1 MHIYTHIQ
9 YSAVVC
15 RTCKDPAPAPTGQ
28 QSGPDFPI
36 YNHQKY
42 WYFFNATQIVNFNN
56 KIFLQKINFMQYL
69 FLLTHLLVQ
78 AWYSIHSSGQRLS
91 SIQYIVHTQ
100 ARDRDK
106 TQYRPSY
113 LQINT
118 EQHQLEFII
127 FSFSGRLFCDLKTIF
142 KVKFWLSFR
151 FKKMNNWIPK
161 KI

>member
-1 MHIYTHIQ
+1 MRFHHATCTCTHTHTVECSGLSYMLCTQ
-9 YSAVVC
+9 LWLWLGSKAVQISPSII
-15 RTCKDPAPAPTGQ
+15 TKNID
-28 QSGPDFPI
+28 I
-36 YNHQKY
+36 
-42 WYFFNATQIVNFNN
+42 FFNATQIVNFNN
-56 KIFLQKINFMQYL
+56 KIFLQKINFMQHL

-151 FKKMNNWIPK
+151 F
-161 KI
+161 